1 MEDRAQGFGYEILT
15 VRIISPFLVNGALC
29 FSGFVN
35 AEQMCRD
42 KGRASPFT
50 NSMKNRSIGS
60 VIRVFKHISDN
71 RQGYCYEFGRNEMS
85 DDKYK
90 RGLEL
95 LEKVSPRASKR
106 TAESL
111 NDIAPDMVRYGIE
124 FAFGEISSRPGLDMK
139 SREITAMSALAALG
153 TAPNQLK
160 IHIEGA
166 LNCGCTR
173 DEVVEV
179 LIQVLVYA
187 GFPAALNGIRLAN
200 EVFQEIDGKS

>member
-1 MEDRAQGFGYEILT
+1 
-15 VRIISPFLVNGALC
+15 
-29 FSGFVN
+29 
-35 AEQMCRD
+35 
-42 KGRASPFT
+42 
-50 NSMKNRSIGS
+50 
-60 VIRVFKHISDN
+60 
-71 RQGYCYEFGRNEMS
+71 MS

-95 LEKVSPRASKR
+95 LEKVSPGASKR

-111 NDIAPDMVRYGIE
+111 NDIAPDMVRYMME
-124 FAFGEISSRPGLDMK
+124 FVFGEISSRPGLDMK
-139 SREITAMSALAALG
+139 FREITAMSALAALG

-160 IHIEGA
+160 IHIKGA

-173 DEVVEV
+173 EEIVEV

-187 GFPAALNGIRLAN
+187 GFPAALNGIRLAK

>member
-1 MEDRAQGFGYEILT
+1 
-15 VRIISPFLVNGALC
+15 
-29 FSGFVN
+29 
-35 AEQMCRD
+35 
-42 KGRASPFT
+42 
-50 NSMKNRSIGS
+50 
-60 VIRVFKHISDN
+60 
-71 RQGYCYEFGRNEMS
+71 MS

-95 LEKVSPRASKR
+95 LEKVSPGASKR

-111 NDIAPDMVRYGIE
+111 NDIAPDMVRYMME
-124 FAFGEISSRPGLDMK
+124 FVFGEISSRPGLEMK
-139 SREITAMSALAALG
+139 SREITAMAALAALG

-160 IHIEGA
+160 IHIKGA

-173 DEVVEV
+173 EEIVEV

-187 GFPAALNGIRLAN
+187 GFPAALNGLRLAK

>member
-1 MEDRAQGFGYEILT
+1 
-15 VRIISPFLVNGALC
+15 
-29 FSGFVN
+29 
-35 AEQMCRD
+35 
-42 KGRASPFT
+42 
-50 NSMKNRSIGS
+50 
-60 VIRVFKHISDN
+60 
-71 RQGYCYEFGRNEMS
+71 MS

-95 LEKVSPRASKR
+95 LEKVSPGASKR

-111 NDIAPDMVRYGIE
+111 NDIAPDMVRYMME
-124 FAFGEISSRPGLDMK
+124 FVFGEISSRPGLDMK
-139 SREITAMSALAALG
+139 SREITAMAALAALG

-160 IHIEGA
+160 IHIKGA

-187 GFPAALNGIRLAN
+187 GFPAALNGIRLAK

>member
-1 MEDRAQGFGYEILT
+1 
-15 VRIISPFLVNGALC
+15 
-29 FSGFVN
+29 
-35 AEQMCRD
+35 
-42 KGRASPFT
+42 
-50 NSMKNRSIGS
+50 
-60 VIRVFKHISDN
+60 
-71 RQGYCYEFGRNEMS
+71 MS

-95 LEKVSPRASKR
+95 LEKVSPGASKR

-111 NDIAPDMVRYGIE
+111 NDIAPDMVRYMME
-124 FAFGEISSRPGLDMK
+124 FVFGEISSRPGLDMK
-139 SREITAMSALAALG
+139 SREITAMASLAALG

-160 IHIEGA
+160 IHIRGA

-187 GFPAALNGIRLAN
+187 GFPAALNGLRLAK

>member
-1 MEDRAQGFGYEILT
+1 
-15 VRIISPFLVNGALC
+15 
-29 FSGFVN
+29 
-35 AEQMCRD
+35 
-42 KGRASPFT
+42 
-50 NSMKNRSIGS
+50 
-60 VIRVFKHISDN
+60 
-71 RQGYCYEFGRNEMS
+71 MS

-95 LEKVSPRASKR
+95 LEKVSPGASKR

-111 NDIAPDMVRYGIE
+111 NDIAPDMVRYMME
-124 FAFGEISSRPGLDMK
+124 FVFGEVSSRPGLDMK
-139 SREITAMSALAALG
+139 SREITAMAALAALG

-160 IHIEGA
+160 IHIKGA

-173 DEVVEV
+173 EEIVEV

-187 GFPAALNGIRLAN
+187 GFPAALNGLRLAK

>member
-1 MEDRAQGFGYEILT
+1 
-15 VRIISPFLVNGALC
+15 
-29 FSGFVN
+29 
-35 AEQMCRD
+35 
-42 KGRASPFT
+42 
-50 NSMKNRSIGS
+50 
-60 VIRVFKHISDN
+60 
-71 RQGYCYEFGRNEMS
+71 MS

-95 LEKVSPRASKR
+95 LEKVSPGASKR

-111 NDIAPDMVRYGIE
+111 NDVAPDMVRYMME
-124 FAFGEISSRPGLDMK
+124 FVFGEVSSRPGLDMK
-139 SREITAMSALAALG
+139 SREITAMAALAALG

-160 IHIEGA
+160 IHIKGA

-179 LIQVLVYA
+179 LIQVPVYA
-187 GFPAALNGIRLAN
+187 GFPAALNGIRLAK

>member
-1 MEDRAQGFGYEILT
+1 
-15 VRIISPFLVNGALC
+15 
-29 FSGFVN
+29 
-35 AEQMCRD
+35 
-42 KGRASPFT
+42 
-50 NSMKNRSIGS
+50 
-60 VIRVFKHISDN
+60 
-71 RQGYCYEFGRNEMS
+71 MS

-95 LEKVSPRASKR
+95 LEKVSPGASKR

-111 NDIAPDMVRYGIE
+111 NDIAPDMVRYMME
-124 FAFGEISSRPGLDMK
+124 FVFGEISSRPGLEMK

-160 IHIEGA
+160 IHIKGA

-173 DEVVEV
+173 EEIVEV

-187 GFPAALNGIRLAN
+187 GFPAALNGLRLAK